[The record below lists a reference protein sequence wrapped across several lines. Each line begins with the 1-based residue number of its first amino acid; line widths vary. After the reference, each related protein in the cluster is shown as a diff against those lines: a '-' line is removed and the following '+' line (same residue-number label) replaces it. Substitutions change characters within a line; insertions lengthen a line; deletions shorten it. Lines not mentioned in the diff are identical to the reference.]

1 MPMKDKSEIKLE
13 EKLTELLTRSDSS
26 GSEIAR
32 EIGVS
37 PASISQYRKGETQP
51 SLEKLV
57 ALADAL
63 DVSLDYLVLGDDR
76 EAEEVDIDPIVK
88 YLDQSLQDVQVQTA
102 EHSAMVAHVGRRLS
116 KTIDDQIESYLSEDS
131 GRHLYAG
138 IISDTETGSLEEH
151 SNVTRLIL
159 RDFSYNMSENT
170 PGSFFATVANN
181 LSQGREYQYLLPKNS
196 DYNWSTVISNFRS
209 LLIEQ
214 TKSEVAV
221 RDNCTFKITTD
232 PIVCGFGLYN
242 LEEGELQQ
250 NDPILYDYVIENGYM
265 SEEGWFGYMI
275 PPSVGGRGEPIM
287 DEDHLTNAIASF
299 EDLWEEAEPI

>member
-1 MPMKDKSEIKLE
+1 MKDKSEIKLE
-13 EKLTELLTRSDSS
+13 EKLTELLTRVDSS

-63 DVSLDYLVLGDDR
+63 DVSLDYLVLGKDR

-102 EHSAMVAHVGRRLS
+102 EHTAMVAHVGRRLS
-116 KTIDDQIESYLSEDS
+116 ESIDEQIESYLSEDS

-138 IISDTETGSLEEH
+138 IISDTETGSLEGH
-151 SNVTRLIL
+151 SEVIRLIL
-159 RDFSYNMSENT
+159 RDFSYNMSEDT

-181 LSQGREYQYLLPKNS
+181 LSQGREYQYLLPQNS
-196 DYNWSTVISNFRS
+196 HYNWSTVISNFRN

-214 TKSEVAV
+214 TKSEVAIL
-221 RDNCTFKITTD
+221 DNCTFKITTA
-232 PIVCGFGLYN
+232 PVVCGCGLYN
-242 LEEGELQQ
+242 LEEEELQQ
-250 NDPILYDYVIENGYM
+250 NDPVLYDYIMENEYVT
-265 SEEGWFGYMI
+265 EEGWFGYMI

-287 DEDHLTNAIASF
+287 DQHHLSNAIESF
-299 EDLWEEAEPI
+299 EDLWEKAEPI